1 MASTIAIDII
11 TPDRIAY
18 HAEVRM
24 AIVPTLDGFLGILP
38 RHAPLVTG
46 VHTGVVKVEKE
57 GEPDQLI
64 SVGSGIMEVLPD
76 QINLVVSSAELPG
89 EIDVN
94 RALRAKERAEDRLKA
109 RQSGTDEQRAR
120 AALERAIARL
130 KVVGRI

>member
-130 KVVGRI
+130 KVAGRI